1 MIATTSRAECCAG
14 ATRPIQAEGC
24 APTDPADLDEARRPG
39 ARERLAQV
47 GAECLSDAEL
57 IALLLGTGSRD
68 ESVTVLAARLLA
80 TGGGL
85 VGLARMRLGEL
96 KQLQGLGDGKA
107 GRLLGAFELGRRVV
121 SQPLARGRKITSS
134 ADVFEALG
142 PKLAAAEVE
151 RFIAIPLDARNRPL
165 GEIVM
170 AVGGLSQCPVSPADV
185 YRALLREAASAVIFV
200 HNHPSGEPSP
210 SGDDLALTERL
221 VLAGGLLG
229 VRVLD
234 HVIVAGRDY
243 FSFRDSGLLRA
254 EGDEP

>member
-1 MIATTSRAECCAG
+1 MMV
-14 ATRPIQAEGC
+14 Q
-24 APTDPADLDEARRPG
+24 DESRPG
-39 ARERLAQV
+39 ARERLALV
-47 GAECLSDAEL
+47 GAECLSDA
-57 IALLLGTGSRD
+57 ALLTLILGTGSRD
-68 ESVTVLAARLLA
+68 ESVTVLAARLLSN
-80 TGGGL
+80 GGL
-85 VGLARMRLGEL
+85 PSLSRMRLGEL
-96 KQLQGLGDGKA
+96 KRLHGLGDGKA

-134 ADVFEALG
+134 IDVFEALG

-170 AVGGLSQCPVSPADV
+170 AVGGLTQCPVSPADV

-200 HNHPSGEPSP
+200 HNHPSGDASP

-221 VLAGGLLG
+221 VLAGQLLG

-234 HVIVAGRDY
+234 HVILAGREY
-243 FSFRDSGLLRA
+243 FSFRDRGLLRA
-254 EGDEP
+254 EGEGS